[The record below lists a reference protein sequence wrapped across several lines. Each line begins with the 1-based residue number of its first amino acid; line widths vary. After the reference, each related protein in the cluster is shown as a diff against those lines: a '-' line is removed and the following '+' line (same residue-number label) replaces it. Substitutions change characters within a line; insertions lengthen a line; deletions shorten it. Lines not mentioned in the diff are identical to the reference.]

1 LKIPLPQLGT
11 VVLTV
16 LLPVLLVAGIWLGGH
31 PEDLPGFV
39 QSTFVADHDTHV
51 VNEALGRIVK
61 DYYRPI
67 SAAQL
72 SNASLAGA
80 VASLHDR
87 FSHYLTPSEY
97 RSFDKPESFSG
108 IGVEVDPDSRGLRIV
123 QVFNGSPAAQA
134 GLKPEE
140 LILAVN
146 NRRLAGLPEAKAA
159 ALVKGPPDTTV
170 TLSVQRAGGVAQH
183 AAGGTQHAGG
193 GGSAHPQ
200 PRTVTV
206 TRATISEPVVASATR
221 TVHGIKLGIVEL
233 AEFSAGAHLEVREA
247 VEHELHGEHVRGLL
261 LDLRGNPGGLVEE
274 ARLIAS
280 IFLPRGAVVVST
292 RGRVQP
298 SQTLRAE
305 GGAIPA
311 SVPMVV
317 LVDRDTA
324 SAAEIVTAALQDHQ
338 RATVVGTHTFGKGV
352 FQEEQPLSNGGAL
365 DITVGEY
372 FTPDGRNLGGG
383 GVREGAGITP
393 EVAVP
398 QGVDGLHGLTVAL
411 QTLAAKVG

>member
-1 LKIPLPQLGT
+1 LKSRLPQPIT
-11 VVLTV
+11 AVLAV
-16 LLPVLLVAGIWLGGH
+16 LLPVLLVVGIWLGGH
-31 PEDLPGFV
+31 PEDLPGFA
-39 QSTFVADHDTHV
+39 QSTLVANHNTRV

-67 SAAQL
+67 SEAQL

-80 VASLHDR
+80 VASLNDR
-87 FSHYLTPSEY
+87 FSHYLTPAEY
-97 RSFDKPESFSG
+97 RSFDRPESFSG
-108 IGVEVDPDSRGLRIV
+108 IGVEVDPDPRGLRIV
-123 QVFNGSPAAQA
+123 QVFNGSPAAHV
-134 GLKPEE
+134 GLQPEE

-146 NRRLAGLPEAKAA
+146 GRRLAGLPETTATG
-159 ALVKGPPDTTV
+159 LVKGPADTAVTLRMQRAGVRGARLRTRTV
-170 TLSVQRAGGVAQH
+170 TL
-183 AAGGTQHAGG
+183 
-193 GGSAHPQ
+193 
-200 PRTVTV
+200 
-206 TRATISEPVVASATR
+206 TRATVSEPVVASTTR
-221 TVHGIKLGIVEL
+221 TVNGVKLGIVAL
-233 AEFSAGAHLEVREA
+233 AEFSAGAHVEVREA
-247 VEHELHGEHVRGLL
+247 VEHELHAEHVRGLL

-274 ARLIAS
+274 AQRIAS

-305 GGAIPA
+305 GGAIPI
-311 SVPMVV
+311 SVPMTV
-317 LVDRDTA
+317 LVDRNTA
-324 SAAEIVTAALQDHQ
+324 SAAEIVTAALQDHG

-372 FTPDGRNLGGG
+372 FTPNGRNLGGG

-398 QGVDGLHGLTVAL
+398 QGVDGPRGVAVAL
-411 QTLAAKVG
+411 RTLAAKVR